1 MLVVTGGAG
10 FVGSNLIQAL
20 NQSGREKI
28 LLVDDLTDA
37 SKIPNLADL
46 TICDYADKDEF
57 LSDIERRGIPE
68 SVKGVF
74 HQGACSDTMATD
86 GRDVMSTNY
95 VYSKKLFLACARA
108 GIPFIYA
115 SSASVYG
122 KEGPFRESGE
132 GERPLNAYAYSKF
145 LFDRYVSSE
154 RANISNQVVG
164 LRYFNVY
171 GPREDHK
178 SRMASVAW
186 HIVAQYHEGCAV
198 RLFDGSG
205 GYGPGEQRRDFVHV
219 QDVARVNLFFL
230 DNPSIS
236 GIFNVGTGVSR
247 SFNDVALVA
256 INACRD
262 VDGDAPL
269 SLSDA
274 QSQKVLSYFPMPEA
288 LAGKYQSFTEAS
300 IDKLKSVGYSTPWT
314 NLENGVAG
322 YARQRYQALKAN

>member
-46 TICDYADKDEF
+46 KICDYADKDEF

-108 GIPFIYA
+108 EVPFIYA

-122 KEGPFRESGE
+122 QEGPFLESGQ

-186 HIVAQYHEGCAV
+186 HIVAQYHEDGAV

-205 GYGPGEQRRDFVHV
+205 GYGPGEQRRDFIHV

-236 GIFNVGTGVSR
+236 GIFNVGTGASR
-247 SFNDVALVA
+247 SFNEVALVA

-269 SLSDA
+269 RLTDA

-288 LAGKYQSFTEAS
+288 LTGKYQSFTEAS
-300 IDKLKSVGYSTPWT
+300 ISQLQSVGYSAPWT
-314 NLENGVAG
+314 SLEDGVAH

>member
-236 GIFNVGTGVSR
+236 GIFNVGTGASR
-247 SFNDVALVA
+247 SFNEVALVA

-269 SLSDA
+269 RLSDA

-288 LAGKYQSFTEAS
+288 LTGKYQSFTEAS
-300 IDKLKSVGYSTPWT
+300 ISQLRSVGYSAPWT
-314 NLENGVAG
+314 SLEDGVAH

>member
-20 NQSGREKI
+20 NQSGREQI

-37 SKIPNLADL
+37 SKIANLADL
-46 TICDYADKDEF
+46 KISDYADKDEF
-57 LSDIERRGIPE
+57 LIDIERRGIPD
-68 SVKGVF
+68 SVTGVL
-74 HQGACSDTMATD
+74 HQGACSDTMATH
-86 GRDVMSTNY
+86 GQDVMSTNY
-95 VYSKKLFLACARA
+95 VYSKKLFSACARA
-108 GIPFIYA
+108 GVSFIYA

-122 KEGPFRESGE
+122 REGPFRESGE
-132 GERPLNAYAYSKF
+132 GEKPLNAYAYSKF
-145 LFDRYVSSE
+145 LFDRYVNAE

-186 HIVAQYHEGCAV
+186 HIVAQYHEGGAV

-219 QDVARVNLFFL
+219 KDVARVNLFFL
-230 DNPSIS
+230 DDPSIS

-300 IDKLKSVGYSTPWT
+300 IDQLKSVGYSTPWT

>member
-10 FVGSNLIQAL
+10 FVGSNLIEAL
-20 NQSGREKI
+20 NQSGREQI
-28 LLVDDLTDA
+28 LLVDDLTDS
-37 SKIPNLADL
+37 SKIANLTDL
-46 TICDYADKDEF
+46 TISDYADKDEF
-57 LSDIERRGIPE
+57 LTDIERNGIPE
-68 SVKGVF
+68 FVKGVF

-86 GRDVMSTNY
+86 GREVMSTNY
-95 VYSKKLFLACARA
+95 VYSKKLFLACAGV

-122 KEGPFRESGE
+122 KEGPFHESGE
-132 GERPLNAYAYSKF
+132 GEKPLNAYAYSKF

-154 RANISNQVVG
+154 RARINNQVVG

-186 HIVAQYHEGCAV
+186 HIVAQYHEGGVV

-236 GIFNVGTGVSR
+236 GLFNVGTGASR
-247 SFNDVALVA
+247 SFNAVALAA

-262 VDGDAPL
+262 VDGDPPL
-269 SLSDA
+269 TLSDA
-274 QSQKVLSYFPMPEA
+274 QDQKVLSYFPMPEA
-288 LAGKYQSFTEAS
+288 LTGKYQSFTEAS
-300 IDKLKSVGYSTPWT
+300 INQLQSVGYLAPWT
-314 NLENGVAG
+314 TLEDGVSH

>member
-10 FVGSNLIQAL
+10 FVGSNLIEAL
-20 NQSGREKI
+20 NQSGRDQI

-37 SKIPNLADL
+37 SKIANLADL
-46 TICDYADKDEF
+46 AISDYADKDEF
-57 LSDIERRGIPE
+57 LIDIERHGMPE

-86 GRDVMSTNY
+86 GHDVMSTNY

-108 GIPFIYA
+108 GVSFIYA

-122 KEGPFRESGE
+122 RDGPFGESGE
-132 GERPLNAYAYSKF
+132 GEQPLNAYAYSKF
-145 LFDRYVSSE
+145 LFDRHVSAE
-154 RANISNQVVG
+154 RARISNQVVG

-178 SRMASVAW
+178 SRMASVVW
-186 HIVAQYHEGCAV
+186 HIVAQYHEGGAV
-198 RLFDGSG
+198 RLFEGSG
-205 GYGPGEQRRDFVHV
+205 GYGPGEQRRDFVYV

-236 GIFNVGTGVSR
+236 GIFNVGTGASR
-247 SFNDVALVA
+247 SFNEVALVA
-256 INACRD
+256 INACRN

-269 SLSDA
+269 GLSDA
-274 QSQKVLSYFPMPEA
+274 QSQKVLNYFPMPQA
-288 LAGKYQSFTEAS
+288 LAGKYQNFTEAT
-300 IDKLKSVGYSTPWT
+300 INQLQSVGYSAPWT
-314 NLENGVAG
+314 SLEEGVAR
-322 YARQRYQALKAN
+322 YARQRYQALKSN

>member
-20 NQSGREKI
+20 NQSGQEKI
-28 LLVDDLTDA
+28 FLVDDLTDA
-37 SKIPNLADL
+37 SKIANLADL
-46 TICDYADKDEF
+46 RISDYADKDEF
-57 LSDIERRGIPE
+57 LSDIERHGIHE

-108 GIPFIYA
+108 GVSFIYA

-122 KEGPFRESGE
+122 REGPFRESGE
-132 GERPLNAYAYSKF
+132 GEQPLNAYAYSKF

-186 HIVAQYHEGCAV
+186 HIVAQYHEGGVV

-274 QSQKVLSYFPMPEA
+274 QNQKVLSYFPMPEA

-300 IDKLKSVGYSTPWT
+300 IDQLKSVGYSTPWT

>member
-20 NQSGREKI
+20 NHSGREKI

-37 SKIPNLADL
+37 RKIPNLADL
-46 TICDYADKDEF
+46 TVCDYADKDEF
-57 LSDIERRGIPE
+57 LSDIERRGLPE
-68 SVKGVF
+68 SVNGVF

-108 GIPFIYA
+108 GVPFIYA

-122 KEGPFRESGE
+122 REGPFRESGE
-132 GERPLNAYAYSKF
+132 GEQPLNAYAYSKF

-154 RANISNQVVG
+154 RAHISNQVVG

-186 HIVAQYHEGCAV
+186 HIVAQYHEGGAV

-219 QDVARVNLFFL
+219 QDVAQVNLFFL

-236 GIFNVGTGVSR
+236 GIFNVGTGISR
-247 SFNDVALVA
+247 SFNEVALVA

-262 VDGDAPL
+262 VDGEAPL

-274 QSQKVLSYFPMPEA
+274 QSQKVLSYFQMPEA

-300 IDKLKSVGYSTPWT
+300 INQLQSVGYSAPWT
-314 NLENGVAG
+314 SLEEGVAN
-322 YARQRYQALKAN
+322 YARHRYQALKAN

>member
-20 NQSGREKI
+20 NQSGREQI

-37 SKIPNLADL
+37 SKIANLADL
-46 TICDYADKDEF
+46 KISDYADKNEF
-57 LSDIERRGIPE
+57 LIDIERHGIPE
-68 SVKGVF
+68 SVTGVL

-86 GRDVMSTNY
+86 GQDVMSTNY
-95 VYSKKLFLACARA
+95 VYSKKLFSACARA
-108 GIPFIYA
+108 GVSFIYA

-122 KEGPFRESGE
+122 REGPFRESGE
-132 GERPLNAYAYSKF
+132 GEKPLNAYAYSKF
-145 LFDRYVSSE
+145 LFDRYVNAE

-186 HIVAQYHEGCAV
+186 HIVAQYHEGGAV

-219 QDVARVNLFFL
+219 KDVARVNLFFL

-274 QSQKVLSYFPMPEA
+274 QSQKVLSYFPIPEA

-300 IDKLKSVGYSTPWT
+300 IDQLKSVGYSTPWT

>member
-1 MLVVTGGAG
+1 
-10 FVGSNLIQAL
+10 
-20 NQSGREKI
+20 
-28 LLVDDLTDA
+28 
-37 SKIPNLADL
+37 
-46 TICDYADKDEF
+46 
-57 LSDIERRGIPE
+57 
-68 SVKGVF
+68 
-74 HQGACSDTMATD
+74 MATD
-86 GRDVMSTNY
+86 GQDVMSTNY
-95 VYSKKLFLACARA
+95 VYSKKLFSACARA
-108 GIPFIYA
+108 GVSFIYA

-122 KEGPFRESGE
+122 REGPFRESGE
-132 GERPLNAYAYSKF
+132 GEKPLNAYAYSKF
-145 LFDRYVSSE
+145 LFDRYVNAE

-171 GPREDHK
+171 GPRENHK
-178 SRMASVAW
+178 NRMASVAW
-186 HIVAQYHEGCAV
+186 HIVAQYHKGGTV

-219 QDVARVNLFFL
+219 QDAAQVNLFFL
-230 DNPSIS
+230 DHPSIS

-262 VDGDAPL
+262 VDGDTPL

-300 IDKLKSVGYSTPWT
+300 IDQLKSVGYSTPWT
-314 NLENGVAG
+314 SLEDGVAG

>member
-10 FVGSNLIQAL
+10 FVGSNLIEAL
-20 NQSGREKI
+20 NRSGRDQI
-28 LLVDDLTDA
+28 LLVDDLRDA
-37 SKIPNLADL
+37 SKITNLTDL
-46 TICDYADKDEF
+46 TISDYKDKDEF
-57 LSDIERRGIPE
+57 LSDINTHGIPE
-68 SVKGVF
+68 SVTGVF

-95 VYSKKLFLACARA
+95 TYSKKLFLACARA
-108 GIPFIYA
+108 GVSFIYA

-122 KEGPFRESGE
+122 LEGPFCESGE

-145 LFDRYVSSE
+145 LFDRYVSLE
-154 RANISNQVVG
+154 RPHISNQVVG

-178 SRMASVAW
+178 CRMASVAW
-186 HIVAQYHEGCAV
+186 HIVAQYHKNGAV

-219 QDVARVNLFFL
+219 QDVAQVNLFFL

-236 GIFNVGTGVSR
+236 GIFNVGTGASR
-247 SFNDVALVA
+247 SFNEVALAA

-274 QSQKVLSYFPMPEA
+274 QNQRVLSYFPMPEA
-288 LAGKYQSFTEAS
+288 LAGKYQSYTEAS
-300 IDKLKSVGYSTPWT
+300 INRLQSVGYSAPWT
-314 NLENGVAG
+314 SLEDGVAD
-322 YARQRYQALKAN
+322 YARHRYQALKAN

>member
-20 NQSGREKI
+20 NQSGQEKI
-28 LLVDDLTDA
+28 FLVDDLTDA
-37 SKIPNLADL
+37 SKIANLADL
-46 TICDYADKDEF
+46 KISDYADKDEF
-57 LSDIERRGIPE
+57 LIDIERRGIPE
-68 SVKGVF
+68 SVTGVL
-74 HQGACSDTMATD
+74 HQGACSDTMATH
-86 GRDVMSTNY
+86 GQDVMSTNY
-95 VYSKKLFLACARA
+95 VYSKKLFSACARA
-108 GIPFIYA
+108 GVSFIYA

-122 KEGPFRESGE
+122 REGPFRESGE
-132 GERPLNAYAYSKF
+132 GEKPLNAYAYSKF
-145 LFDRYVSSE
+145 LFDRYVNAE

-186 HIVAQYHEGCAV
+186 HIVGQYHEGGAV

-300 IDKLKSVGYSTPWT
+300 IDQLKSVGYSTPWT

>member
-10 FVGSNLIQAL
+10 FVGSNLIEAL

-37 SKIPNLADL
+37 SKIANLADL
-46 TICDYADKDEF
+46 IISDYADKDEF

-68 SVKGVF
+68 SVTGVF

-86 GRDVMSTNY
+86 GQDVMSTNY

-108 GIPFIYA
+108 GVSFIYA

-122 KEGPFRESGE
+122 REGPFRESGE
-132 GERPLNAYAYSKF
+132 GEWPLNAYAYSKF
-145 LFDRYVSSE
+145 LFDRYVSAE

-186 HIVAQYHEGCAV
+186 HIVAQYHKGGAV

-205 GYGPGEQRRDFVHV
+205 GDGAGGQRRGFFFFPY
-219 QDVARVNLFFL
+219 VARGDLFFFFYSSFI
-230 DNPSIS
+230 PVKFFPRRKTFSIQ
-236 GIFNVGTGVSR
+236 
-247 SFNDVALVA
+247 
-256 INACRD
+256 
-262 VDGDAPL
+262 
-269 SLSDA
+269 SDH
-274 QSQKVLSYFPMPEA
+274 
-288 LAGKYQSFTEAS
+288 
-300 IDKLKSVGYSTPWT
+300 ISVKTF
-314 NLENGVAG
+314 
-322 YARQRYQALKAN
+322 